1 MAKHIEITDRHRK
14 GFTYYLESTGNE
26 VLKVADDYI
35 VFLDG
40 NNDDLVI
47 ADLRVYE
54 DELPPVRPL
63 TQAQRSRFE
72 ARMFDTHIE
81 FEERIGKLRPCRG
94 DLLQMA
100 VRDGENEKLLGSIRH
115 SVNITAT
122 R

>member
-1 MAKHIEITDRHRK
+1 MSKHIEVNDRHRK
-14 GFTYYLESTGNE
+14 GFLYYLESTGNE

-35 VFLDG
+35 IFLDEERG
-40 NNDDLVI
+40 DLVI
-47 ADLRVYE
+47 GDLRVYE
-54 DELPPVRPL
+54 DELPPVHPL

-72 ARMFDTHIE
+72 ARMFDACTE
-81 FEERIGKLRPCRG
+81 FEDRVGKLRPCRG

-100 VRDGENEKLLGSIRH
+100 VKNGKDDKLLGSIRH